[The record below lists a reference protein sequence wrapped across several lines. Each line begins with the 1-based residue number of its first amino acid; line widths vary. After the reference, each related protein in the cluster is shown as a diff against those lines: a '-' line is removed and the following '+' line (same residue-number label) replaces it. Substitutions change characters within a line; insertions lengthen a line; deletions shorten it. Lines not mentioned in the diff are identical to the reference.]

1 MGNDPCQRKGC
12 LRRSVTTQ
20 VNPLE
25 TIPLPRGLIVD
36 MDGVLWHGDRPLPG
50 LLEFF
55 RFVARRGLRYLLA
68 TNNASRT
75 PRQYRQKL
83 ARFGIEVAEEQ
94 ILTSGVVT
102 AAYLAEI
109 YPPAETRLF
118 VIGEAGLLDP
128 LKEEGFQLIDGFDP
142 ENPAD
147 LVVVGKDE
155 TLTWEKLA
163 LATLHLNDGAL
174 FVATNGD
181 TTLPTE
187 RGFVH
192 GNGAILAAL
201 TAATGIE
208 PTIVGKP
215 EPFIYQHALKRLDIR
230 PEEALVVGDRL
241 ETDIL
246 GACRAGIP
254 SVLLL
259 SGVSDEEDL
268 KKVAYR
274 PTWVLPDLE
283 ALTRKLEE
291 LL

>member
-1 MGNDPCQRKGC
+1 MK
-12 LRRSVTTQ
+12 L
-20 VNPLE
+20 
-25 TIPLPRGLIVD
+25 RGLIVD
-36 MDGVLWHGDRPLPG
+36 MDGVLWHGQSPLPG
-50 LLEFF
+50 IEAFAELLREEKF
-55 RFVARRGLRYLLA
+55 GYLFA
-68 TNNASRT
+68 TNNASST
-75 PRQYRQKL
+75 PRQYRERL
-83 ARFGIEVAEEQ
+83 ARLGIPASEAQ

-109 YPPAETRLF
+109 YPPPETTLF
-118 VIGEAGLLDP
+118 VIGEAGLIEP
-128 LKEEGFQLIDGFDP
+128 LREKGFLLTDSFDP
-142 ENPAD
+142 EAPAD

-163 LATLHLNDGAL
+163 LATLHLNAGAL

-187 RGFVH
+187 RGLVH

-201 TAATGIE
+201 KAATGLE
-208 PTIVGKP
+208 PTIIGKP
-215 EPFIYQHALKRLDIR
+215 EPFLYQQALRRLGTR
-230 PEEALVVGDRL
+230 PQETLAVGDRL

-246 GACRAGIP
+246 GACRTGIP

-259 SGVSDEEDL
+259 SGVSSEEDL
-268 KKVAYR
+268 KRVAYR

-283 ALTRKLEE
+283 ALTRKLRE